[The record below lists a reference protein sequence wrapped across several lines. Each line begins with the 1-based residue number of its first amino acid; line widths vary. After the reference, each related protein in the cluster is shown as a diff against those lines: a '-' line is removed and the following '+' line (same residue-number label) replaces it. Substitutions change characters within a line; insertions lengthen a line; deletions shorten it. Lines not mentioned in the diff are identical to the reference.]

1 MNANINK
8 TLITYVLIGGV
19 VVLIAASIF
28 QSCTKISPPIS
39 TPVTTPTKEVREAP
53 TVSYAIPVNPLP
65 TDNEIVENVRA
76 RNKQEEAA
84 KQAIA
89 DKMKKIA
96 RISAEIRAN
105 QREQSLTTDANKQKL
120 AAQPAGSAFAIM
132 SLEQMPKEM
141 LQNIKSR
148 RYLLH

>member
-1 MNANINK
+1 MSINNNR
-8 TLITYVLIGGV
+8 TILTYILIGGV
-19 VVLIAASIF
+19 IALIIVSIF

-39 TPVTTPTKEVREAP
+39 TTPAEETPEAP
-53 TVSYAIPVNPLP
+53 AVNYAMPVNPLP
-65 TDNEIVENVRA
+65 TDNEILENVRA
-76 RNKQEEAA
+76 RNKQEETA

-96 RISAEIRAN
+96 KISAEIRAN
-105 QREQSLTTDANKQKL
+105 QKEQSLTTDANKQKL
-120 AAQPAGSAFAIM
+120 AAQPAGSMFAIM

-148 RYLLH
+148 RYLVH